1 MKNLL
6 LIFSLFIGIHAFS
19 QQKSYLDGN
28 YKPEKGGQ
36 VYVEQHQYKV
46 DPIPP
51 LAYPNAEIRNVIL
64 MIGDGMGIA
73 QVFAGMTA
81 NNDRLYIDQMPVVGF
96 QKTKAKKKYKTDSAA
111 AGSALATGKKT
122 HYTSISV
129 DDEGNPNATILE
141 TASGNGYATG
151 LVVACKVTHATPAVF
166 IAHVPKRSQ
175 YEDIA
180 KFFVSDSIDVFLGG
194 GTNDFFNR
202 KSGENLRPALEA
214 KGFQIVQQM
223 DSLENIKSG
232 KVAGLFAPGH
242 MAPYPERGD
251 FLPKASD
258 KAIEILNQDD
268 RGFFMMIEGSQIDW
282 ACHDNNLAYEVREML
297 DFDRTVGEVL
307 KFAAKDGHTLVIVTA
322 DHETGGMSVING
334 DPAHGMVEAKFNT
347 GGHSSLMVP
356 VFAYGPGAEKFSGI
370 YENTAIYD
378 KMMEAFGFSKK

>member
-1 MKNLL
+1 MKNLYL
-6 LIFSLFIGIHAFS
+6 FFSLFLALSSYG
-19 QQKSYLDGN
+19 QTKTYLDGN
-28 YKPEKGGQ
+28 YKPEKGGAI
-36 VYVEQHQYKV
+36 YIAQHTHVV
-46 DPIPP
+46 DNINPI
-51 LAYPNAEIRNVIL
+51 ANPNAEIRNVIL
-64 MIGDGMGIA
+64 MIGDGMGVA

-96 QKTKAKKKYKTDSAA
+96 QKTKAKKKYRTDSAA

-129 DDEGNPNATILE
+129 DEEGNPNPTILE
-141 TASGNGYATG
+141 YASGNGYATG

-166 IAHVPKRSQ
+166 IAHVSKRNQ

-180 KFFVSDSIDVFLGG
+180 KFFVSDSIDVFFGG
-194 GTNDFFNR
+194 GSDDFFKR
-202 KSGENLRPALEA
+202 KSGGNLRSALKA

-223 DSLENIKSG
+223 DSLSVIKRG
-232 KVAGLFAPGH
+232 KVAGLFAGGH
-242 MAPYPERGD
+242 MDSYPERGE
-251 FLPKASD
+251 FLPNASD

-282 ACHDNNLAYEVREML
+282 ACHDNDLAYEVREML

-307 KFAAKDGHTLVIVTA
+307 KFAAQDGHTLVIVTA

-370 YENTAIYD
+370 YENTAIFD
-378 KMMEAFGFSKK
+378 KMMEAFGFNK